1 MYNTTNCST
10 NVGNTGAQNFCGP
23 VGKDRIVI
31 LVPKGT
37 EIATETLAV
46 TLATWQDNINEGKS
60 TRWFPLIPI
69 VNGEATQEDPV
80 LQEFDFGYSDHV
92 YIPVL
97 YPAFHPKHTTARDVI
112 QCMHDLKVYA
122 QVSGSAGYIGVP
134 LQDERT
140 NFTNEIMSKLG
151 LKRMHRELFSI

>member
-1 MYNTTNCST
+1 MKISNIEYKTI
-10 NVGNTGAQNFCGP
+10 P
-23 VGKDRIVI
+23 KDSGEFLE
-31 LVPKGT
+31 LVDFA
-37 EIATETLAV
+37 E
-46 TLATWQDNINEGKS
+46 
-60 TRWFPLIPI
+60 
-69 VNGEATQEDPV
+69 
-80 LQEFDFGYSDHV
+80 EFDHHVVEHPQVNVIGHYKDGKLFGYSDHV

-122 QVSGSAGYIGVP
+122 QVSGAAGYIGVP

-151 LKRMHRELFSI
+151 LKRMHRELFSL